1 MRAKYYTR
9 FLLRSFEEN
18 LADEYSGV
26 VELNHAR
33 DRVLEPCEIEAI
45 LAQNFDMDAEQ
56 VELLNWSRLH

>member
-9 FLLRSFEEN
+9 FLLRSLEEN

-33 DRVLEPCEIEAI
+33 DRVLEPFEIEAI